1 LRASHW
7 KYPKVLDRNEFEI
20 YFQYRMYRLASG
32 LVSMGLFVGLARP
45 AVADR
50 RSFTNTYEYT
60 TVPEGRTA
68 IELWHTESRDTWDA
82 STPQRFQEI
91 IEIEHGLTDHWDAAF
106 YTTFGQVSADDPM
119 TTEAMHLSDIRL
131 ETRYR
136 LADRGEWPVDTL
148 LYLEV
153 SKAFGASQ
161 YEFEG
166 KVIGARDFD
175 KLTVAANA
183 IAATKVGHD
192 VPESEIE
199 LAWAVGASYE
209 PHPKIRLGAETW
221 GQHEDGATAAWAG
234 PAINV
239 APSGGFWLT
248 FTAGFGVT
256 DAADKFVG
264 RAILGIEL

>member
-1 LRASHW
+1 MFRTALGLA
-7 KYPKVLDRNEFEI
+7 PLVL
-20 YFQYRMYRLASG
+20 LAS
-32 LVSMGLFVGLARP
+32 SSP
-45 AVADR
+45 ATADR

-60 TVPEGRTA
+60 TVPEGKTA
-68 IELWHTESRDTWDA
+68 LELWHTESRDTWDA
-82 STPQRFQEI
+82 GSPQRFEQI
-91 IEIEHGLTDHWDAAF
+91 VEIEHGLTDHWDAAL
-106 YTTFGQVSADDPM
+106 YTTFAQVSASDPM
-119 TTEAMHLSDIRL
+119 TAEALHLADVRL

-136 LADRGEWPVDTL
+136 LADRGEWPIDTL
-148 LYLEV
+148 LYLEI
-153 SKAFGASQ
+153 SKEFGASR

-192 VPESEIE
+192 VAESELE

-209 PHPKIRLGAETW
+209 PHPKLRIGAETW
-221 GQHEDGATAAWAG
+221 GQHEDGTVFAWVG

-239 APSGGFWLT
+239 APSSGLWLT
-248 FTAGFGVT
+248 FTAGFGAT
-256 DAADKFVG
+256 DASDKLIG